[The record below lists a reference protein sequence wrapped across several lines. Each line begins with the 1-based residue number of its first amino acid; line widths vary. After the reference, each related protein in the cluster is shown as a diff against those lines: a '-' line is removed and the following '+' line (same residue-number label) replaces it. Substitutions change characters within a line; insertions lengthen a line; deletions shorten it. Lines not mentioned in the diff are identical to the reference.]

1 MLLHDVTSIN
11 LIFKTVP
18 VSQELMSICLYR
30 EITGISIYFIFLP
43 VWIDHFIIDTR

>member
-11 LIFKTVP
+11 LIFKTVA

-30 EITGISIYFIFLP
+30 EITRGCFFFCQYGL
-43 VWIDHFIIDTR
+43 IIL

>member
-30 EITGISIYFIFLP
+30 EITGIFIYFIFLP